1 MKKYQPWIG
10 LIARLILGGT
20 LIAAGYLKFDEL
32 DKSQMAVRAYELLPV
47 SLANFL
53 GITLPFFELAIGLLL
68 VLGAAT
74 RITAGLSAI
83 LMIAFMD
90 QLALAK
96 TRETG
101 LAHFHSRSRGKLW
114 MKGESSGHVLKVNEN
129 FVRVMGYSPEE
140 VRGQHH
146 RMFVDRESAASPDY
160 KAFWDKLKRGEHA
173 ARFAGGRLGVLQ
185 GCMTNILMDGEG
197 QIEGTHSVSAGLDY
211 AAVGPEHA

>member
-74 RITAGLSAI
+74 RISAGLSAI
-83 LMIAFMD
+83 LMIAFMIGISQAWARGLSID
-90 QLALAK
+90 CGCFGGGGQVAPGEADYLTPLL
-96 TRETG
+96 RDTG
-101 LAHFHSRSRGKLW
+101 LALLALYLVKFPRSRFSLDK
-114 MKGESSGHVLKVNEN
+114 H
-129 FVRVMGYSPEE
+129 EE
-140 VRGQHH
+140 
-146 RMFVDRESAASPDY
+146 ETIA
-160 KAFWDKLKRGEHA
+160 
-173 ARFAGGRLGVLQ
+173 
-185 GCMTNILMDGEG
+185 
-197 QIEGTHSVSAGLDY
+197 
-211 AAVGPEHA
+211 

>member
-83 LMIAFMD
+83 LMIAFMIGIS
-90 QLALAK
+90 QAWLFWRRRPSC
-96 TRETG
+96 TW
-101 LAHFHSRSRGKLW
+101 RS
-114 MKGESSGHVLKVNEN
+114 
-129 FVRVMGYSPEE
+129 
-140 VRGQHH
+140 
-146 RMFVDRESAASPDY
+146 
-160 KAFWDKLKRGEHA
+160 
-173 ARFAGGRLGVLQ
+173 
-185 GCMTNILMDGEG
+185 
-197 QIEGTHSVSAGLDY
+197 
-211 AAVGPEHA
+211 

>member
-83 LMIAFMD
+83 LMIAFMIGISQAWARGLSID
-90 QLALAK
+90 CGCFGGGGQVAPGEADYLTPLL
-96 TRETG
+96 RDTG
-101 LAHFHSRSRGKLW
+101 LALLALYLVKFSRSRFSLDK
-114 MKGESSGHVLKVNEN
+114 H
-129 FVRVMGYSPEE
+129 EE
-140 VRGQHH
+140 
-146 RMFVDRESAASPDY
+146 ETIA
-160 KAFWDKLKRGEHA
+160 
-173 ARFAGGRLGVLQ
+173 
-185 GCMTNILMDGEG
+185 
-197 QIEGTHSVSAGLDY
+197 
-211 AAVGPEHA
+211 